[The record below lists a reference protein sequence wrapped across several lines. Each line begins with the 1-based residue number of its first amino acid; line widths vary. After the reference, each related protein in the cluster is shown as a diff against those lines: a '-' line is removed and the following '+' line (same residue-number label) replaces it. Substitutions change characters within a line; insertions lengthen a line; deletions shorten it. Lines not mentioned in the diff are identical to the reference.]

1 MSKPLTQRDR
11 VLYLL
16 REAGSA
22 GVRSDVFLAH
32 GMPRAAARIGEL
44 EAMGYEITHTREGK
58 YTRYTL
64 TGLSAESGGRESSSG
79 LCGAESGEPTG
90 VDAAAGAQGER
101 SEDEPRKGSL
111 LDASGLP
118 VETAPEVGG
127 GVDPGGD
134 GAGVPV
140 PQGQGGSLPPGGAPA
155 PTPPAI
161 SLFED
166 DVGLRRPRFADP
178 DQDWGEAA

>member
-1 MSKPLTQRDR
+1 VSKPLTQRDR

-79 LCGAESGEPTG
+79 LCGAESGESTG

-101 SEDEPRKGSL
+101 SEDESRKGSL